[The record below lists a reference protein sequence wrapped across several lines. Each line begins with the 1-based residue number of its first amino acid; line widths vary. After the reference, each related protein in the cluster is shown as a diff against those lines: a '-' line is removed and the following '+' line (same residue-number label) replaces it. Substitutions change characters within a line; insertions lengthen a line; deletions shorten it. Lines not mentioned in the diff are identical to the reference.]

1 MKDQC
6 YSQQSLRAAEGWTE
20 SAEVKMTT
28 LLSKRRRM
36 TRGIMAFFL
45 FPFKAPLIVLFIFC
59 SSGVSESCD
68 SPQESLCGLEN
79 GAGASGGG
87 VIVIKIKS
95 NGSKHGWSIKVL
107 RKRALCRIKGQAFTG
122 NSEKASIYSR
132 SSLIRKVHT
141 FIRFYPLIRSY
152 LYIMY

>member
-1 MKDQC
+1 MHSTWN
-6 YSQQSLRAAEGWTE
+6 YGGFFISIQSPPHCPVYILQH
-20 SAEVKMTT
+20 S
-28 LLSKRRRM
+28 
-36 TRGIMAFFL
+36 F
-45 FPFKAPLIVLFIFC
+45 
-59 SSGVSESCD
+59 SESCD

-79 GAGASGGG
+79 GAGGSGGG

-107 RKRALCRIKGQAFTG
+107 RKRALCRINGQAFTG